1 MKQIRYIITFLT
13 ILLVDNGLKAQDT
26 KLYLTLQ
33 ECRSMAIENS
43 EVVKIANENINKAQG
58 EKTAAKSAWFP
69 NISANALGVY
79 SKQKFQQDIYLP
91 TAVPDPATGELVPNV
106 MVDPSTGIP
115 ITGPDGNPIY
125 NVYGYLPFELTING
139 GAVAGVSAEQP
150 IYAGGKIIAG
160 NKMAQI
166 GENMAFANKELKE
179 AELIYYTD
187 QYYYQY
193 LSVKEK
199 VRLAKEYQKLLDE
212 LARVVNDSYETGM
225 TNRNELLKV
234 QVKYNDALL
243 QVQKAET
250 GLALSQMSL
259 CRVLGLDLNSSIVV
273 NDSIT
278 NIQFC
283 LDTIHSFSA
292 TDRIEYQ
299 LLSEQVNMAEQK
311 IKMTR
316 GDYMPTVGVSI
327 GYNYFMIGL
336 DNMDNYDQHG
346 YSALA
351 TVSIPITTFG
361 ERKGKMKAA
370 KADCNI
376 RQLELE
382 QNTKYLQ
389 LEIEQARLNYIN
401 AYTQVEMTQVSLE
414 QAYENM
420 RISDDNYSL
429 GMETIVNLLE
439 AKAEWQK
446 SYSNKIDALTNYKI
460 QESNLLRVSNNLK
473 Y

>member
-1 MKQIRYIITFLT
+1 MKQIRYTITFLT
-13 ILLVDNGLKAQDT
+13 ILFGINGIKAQDT
-26 KLYLTLQ
+26 TLYLTLK

-43 EVVKIANENINKAQG
+43 EMVKIANENINKAQG
-58 EKTAAKSAWFP
+58 AKIAAKSAWFP
-69 NISANALGVY
+69 NISVDALGVY
-79 SKQKFQQDIYLP
+79 SKQEFQQDIVLP
-91 TAVPDPATGELVPNV
+91 TAVPDLATGELVPNV
-106 MVDPSTGIP
+106 MVDPGTGNP
-115 ITGPDGNPIY
+115 IIGADGNPVY
-125 NVYGYLPFELTING
+125 NVYGYLPFQLTFNG
-139 GAVAGVSAEQP
+139 GAMAGISAKQP

-166 GENMAFANKELKE
+166 GENIAFANKELKE

-187 QYYYQY
+187 HYYYQY

-199 VRLAKEYQKLLDE
+199 VKLAKEYQQLLDE

-234 QVKYNDALL
+234 KVKYNDALL

-250 GLALSQMSL
+250 ELALSQMSL

-273 NDSIT
+273 SDSIT
-278 NIQFC
+278 NINFS
-283 LDTIHSFSA
+283 LDSIDNFSA
-292 TDRIEYQ
+292 TNRIEYQ

-311 IKMTR
+311 IRMTR
-316 GDYMPTVGVSI
+316 GDYMPTAGVSL
-327 GYNYFMIGL
+327 GYNFFMLGL
-336 DNMDNYDQHG
+336 DGMNNYNQDG
-346 YSALA
+346 YSIMA
-351 TVSIPITTFG
+351 SIKIPITTFG
-361 ERKGKMKAA
+361 ERKGKIKSA
-370 KADCNI
+370 KADYNI
-376 RQLELE
+376 KQLELE
-382 QNTKYLQ
+382 QKTEYLQ
-389 LEIEQARLNYIN
+389 LEIEQARLNYID
-401 AYTQVEMTQVSLE
+401 AYTQVEMAQVALE
-414 QAYENM
+414 QAEENM

-460 QESNLLRVSNNLK
+460 KESNLLRVSNNLK

>member
-13 ILLVDNGLKAQDT
+13 ILLVNNGLKAQDT
-26 KLYLTLQ
+26 TLYLTLQ

-58 EKTAAKSAWFP
+58 EKIAAKSAWFP
-69 NISANALGVY
+69 NISVDALGVY
-79 SKQKFQQDIYLP
+79 SKQEFQQDIVLP

-179 AELIYYTD
+179 AELLYYTD

-193 LSVKEK
+193 LSIKEK
-199 VRLAKEYQKLLDE
+199 VKLAKEYQKLLEE

>member
-13 ILLVDNGLKAQDT
+13 ILLVNNGLKAQDT
-26 KLYLTLQ
+26 TLYLTLQ

-58 EKTAAKSAWFP
+58 EKIAAKSAWFP
-69 NISANALGVY
+69 NISVDALGVY
-79 SKQKFQQDIYLP
+79 SKQEFQQDIVLP

-179 AELIYYTD
+179 AELLYYTD

-193 LSVKEK
+193 LSIKEK
-199 VRLAKEYQKLLDE
+199 VKLAKEYQKLLEE

-278 NIQFC
+278 NIQFS
-283 LDTIHSFSA
+283 LDSIHSFSA

>member
-1 MKQIRYIITFLT
+1 LTF
-13 ILLVDNGLKAQDT
+13 
-26 KLYLTLQ
+26 
-33 ECRSMAIENS
+33 
-43 EVVKIANENINKAQG
+43 
-58 EKTAAKSAWFP
+58 
-69 NISANALGVY
+69 
-79 SKQKFQQDIYLP
+79 
-91 TAVPDPATGELVPNV
+91 
-106 MVDPSTGIP
+106 
-115 ITGPDGNPIY
+115 
-125 NVYGYLPFELTING
+125 NG
-139 GAVAGVSAEQP
+139 GAMAGISAEQP

-166 GENMAFANKELKE
+166 GENIAFANKELKE

-187 QYYYQY
+187 HYYYQY

-199 VRLAKEYQKLLDE
+199 VKLAKEYQQLLDE

-234 QVKYNDALL
+234 KVKYNDALL

-273 NDSIT
+273 SDSIT
-278 NIQFC
+278 NINFS
-283 LDTIHSFSA
+283 LDSIDNFSA
-292 TDRIEYQ
+292 TNRIEYQ

-311 IKMTR
+311 IRMTR
-316 GDYMPTVGVSI
+316 GDYMPTAGVSL
-327 GYNYFMIGL
+327 GYNFFMLGL
-336 DNMDNYDQHG
+336 DGMNNYNQDG
-346 YSALA
+346 YSIMA
-351 TVSIPITTFG
+351 SIKIPITTFG
-361 ERKGKMKAA
+361 ERKGKIKSA
-370 KADCNI
+370 KADYNI
-376 RQLELE
+376 KQLELE
-382 QNTKYLQ
+382 QKTEYLQ
-389 LEIEQARLNYIN
+389 LEIEQARLNYID
-401 AYTQVEMTQVSLE
+401 AYTQVEMAQVALE
-414 QAYENM
+414 QAEENM

-460 QESNLLRVSNNLK
+460 KESNLLRVSNNLK

>member
-1 MKQIRYIITFLT
+1 
-13 ILLVDNGLKAQDT
+13 
-26 KLYLTLQ
+26 
-33 ECRSMAIENS
+33 
-43 EVVKIANENINKAQG
+43 
-58 EKTAAKSAWFP
+58 
-69 NISANALGVY
+69 
-79 SKQKFQQDIYLP
+79 
-91 TAVPDPATGELVPNV
+91 
-106 MVDPSTGIP
+106 
-115 ITGPDGNPIY
+115 
-125 NVYGYLPFELTING
+125 
-139 GAVAGVSAEQP
+139 
-150 IYAGGKIIAG
+150 
-160 NKMAQI
+160 
-166 GENMAFANKELKE
+166 
-179 AELIYYTD
+179 
-187 QYYYQY
+187 
-193 LSVKEK
+193 
-199 VRLAKEYQKLLDE
+199 
-212 LARVVNDSYETGM
+212 
-225 TNRNELLKV
+225 
-234 QVKYNDALL
+234 
-243 QVQKAET
+243 
-250 GLALSQMSL
+250 
-259 CRVLGLDLNSSIVV
+259 V